1 MQKSTIVVGLV
12 LMCTLLAYLD
22 YTVNNYGQFSETEE
36 QTIDDNTSASE
47 IFSQPETS
55 VLSTHNN
62 SASIIQQPL
71 QKVPGESS
79 SLIGMIK
86 NKSNLNLQIK
96 QADIADSIFR
106 LIPLEAIPF
115 VTEQTI
121 MEIGLTGGTF
131 FAYELKTEHKKAN
144 LSYQVLKDTA
154 FTLKKP
160 SYEVNVTDKYGNGSF
175 FINSSTSP
183 DTALL
188 TVLINEQDGILAFEY
203 SKSLH
208 SFIEQIL
215 NLF

>member
-22 YTVNNYGQFSETEE
+22 YTVNNYGQFSESSENV
-36 QTIDDNTSASE
+36 IDQNDNSSAVSP
-47 IFSQPETS
+47 QPEPPE
-55 VLSTHNN
+55 NN
-62 SASIIQQPL
+62 ASNNNASIIHQPV
-71 QKVPGESS
+71 QKIAENASS
-79 SLIGMIK
+79 IIGMIK
-86 NKSNLNLQIK
+86 NKSNLGLQIK
-96 QADIADSIFR
+96 QADVADSIFR

-121 MEIGLTGGTF
+121 MEIALPSGTF

-175 FINSSTSP
+175 YINSSTSP

-188 TVLINEQDGILAFEY
+188 TVLFNDQDGILAFEY

-208 SFIEQIL
+208 SSIEQIL